1 MTLAYLALGSNLQ
14 TPRRQLHRA
23 IRQLG
28 KLPKTHV
35 IKVADFYN
43 SKAWGRKIQPDFCN
57 TIVAIHTSLA
67 PAALLSEC
75 QKIERSQG
83 RIRKVKWGAR
93 TLDIDII
100 LYGLRTI
107 HTSRLAI
114 PHPRLL
120 YRDFVLTPLLEIA
133 PDCRMPNG
141 QRIADLYSTG
151 NHCMTLKV

>member
-35 IKVADFYN
+35 IKVAGFYT
-43 SKAWGRKIQPDFCN
+43 SKAWGRKVQPDFCN
-57 TIVAIHTSLA
+57 TVLAIHTMLT
-67 PAALLSEC
+67 PAVLLSEC

-83 RIRKVKWGAR
+83 RIRKLKWGAR

-100 LYGLRTI
+100 LYGLKTI

-114 PHPRLL
+114 PHPQLL
-120 YRDFVLTPLLEIA
+120 HRDFVLTPLLDIA
-133 PDCRMPNG
+133 PECRMPNG
-141 QRIADLYSTG
+141 HRIADLYSNG
-151 NHCMTLKV
+151 NYCTTIKS